1 MKLFKVAAVAA
12 LVVISGSA
20 MADRHDYRL
29 SQSGAELK
37 IYQDGAHHVVNSVQ
51 TGADG
56 SLVDINQT
64 HYNNF
69 ANVQQSAK
77 DSNIW
82 LDQNGVKNTADIA
95 QSGGFGSDTE
105 VIQKG
110 KYNAVDVNQN
120 AIRSDITISQSGNA
134 HYANVVQTD
143 NYAKADVVQHGYNN
157 VVNAAQY

>member
-20 MADRHDYRL
+20 MAGHGW
-29 SQSGAELK
+29 QSGAELK

-56 SLVDINQT
+56 SLVDIKQQ

-82 LDQNGVKNTADIA
+82 LDQDGVKNTADIK
-95 QSGGFGSDTE
+95 QNGGFGSDTD
-105 VIQKG
+105 VTQKG
-110 KYNAVDVNQN
+110 NYNAV
-120 AIRSDITISQSGNA
+120 
-134 HYANVVQTD
+134 NVVTLTTLT
-143 NYAKADVVQHGYNN
+143 
-157 VVNAAQY
+157 